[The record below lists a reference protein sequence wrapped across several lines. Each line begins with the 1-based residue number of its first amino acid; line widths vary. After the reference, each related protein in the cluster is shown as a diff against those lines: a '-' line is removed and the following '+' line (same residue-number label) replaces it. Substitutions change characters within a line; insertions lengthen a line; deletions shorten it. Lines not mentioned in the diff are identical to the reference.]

1 MRLTFALANLDNI
14 SVSARKQH
22 MRNGLCSAITAALQ
36 ALHKKAVAGTFVRD
50 TSDSPLAL
58 VRWEQLFR
66 RLDFDQN
73 KHLDL
78 EEFKRSLRGTLQIS
92 RREVR

>member
-1 MRLTFALANLDNI
+1 MRLTFALANIDNR

-22 MRNGLCSAITAALQ
+22 MRNGLCSAIAAALQ

-50 TSDSPLAL
+50 TSNSLAL